1 VNRARLRRDPLPARE
16 VAWRRSTGTNGREPI
31 MPPREFES
39 GLVTDHADR
48 MTYGG
53 YLALEKILDAQHPL
67 SGLTGKGEA
76 HHDEMLFIV
85 VHQTME
91 LWLKQIIH
99 ELGAACRHV
108 AADELDPCFKIL
120 ARVKHVLAV
129 MIDQWSVLATLTPSE
144 YMEFRGVLGSAS
156 GFQSVQY
163 RTVEFMLGNKD
174 GRMVH
179 VHRHDPEAVATLTAA
194 LEAPSLYDEFLRHLH
209 RRGLP
214 VPDEVVGR
222 DVTKPHEA
230 HEGVVEVL
238 ASIYTHPHDHWDAYE
253 MGEKLVD
260 VEEQFGLW
268 RYRHLRLVE
277 RIIGYKTG
285 TGGSSG
291 VPFLR
296 QMIDH
301 RFFPEL
307 LQVRTRL

>member
-1 VNRARLRRDPLPARE
+1 
-16 VAWRRSTGTNGREPI
+16 

-39 GLVTDHADR
+39 TLVTDHADR
-48 MTYGG
+48 MTYSG
-53 YLALEKILDAQHPL
+53 YLDLGKILDGQHPL
-67 SGLTGKGEA
+67 SGMQGKGSA
-76 HHDEMLFIV
+76 HHDEMLFII

-91 LWLKQIIH
+91 LWIKLIIH
-99 ELGAACRHV
+99 ELSSAMRHV
-108 AADELDPCFKIL
+108 AADELDSCFKIL
-120 ARVKHVLAV
+120 ARVKHVLSV

-144 YMEFRGVLGSAS
+144 YMQFRGVLGSAS

-174 GRMVH
+174 ERMVN
-179 VHRHDPEAVATLTAA
+179 VHRHDPEAVRTLTSA
-194 LEAPSLYDEFLRHLH
+194 LEAPSLYDEFLRHLS

-214 VPDEVVGR
+214 VPSEVLER

-230 HEGVVEVL
+230 NEGVVEVF
-238 ASIYTHPHDHWDAYE
+238 AKIYTDPADHWDAYE

-268 RYRHLRLVE
+268 RYRHLRVVE

>member
-1 VNRARLRRDPLPARE
+1 
-16 VAWRRSTGTNGREPI
+16 
-31 MPPREFES
+31 MPREFEPN
-39 GLVTDHADR
+39 LVTDHAER
-48 MTYGG
+48 MTYSG
-53 YLALEKILDAQHPL
+53 YLDLGKILDAQHPL
-67 SGLTGKGEA
+67 SGMQGTGPA

-91 LWLKQIIH
+91 LWIKQIIH
-99 ELGAACRHV
+99 ELSAAMRHV

-120 ARVKHVLAV
+120 SRVKNVLAV
-129 MIDQWSVLATLTPSE
+129 MINQWSVLATLTPSE

-174 GRMVH
+174 ERMLH
-179 VHRHDPEAVATLTAA
+179 VHRHDPEAVRTLTAA
-194 LEAPSLYDEFLRHLH
+194 LEAPSLYDEFLRHLA
-209 RRGLP
+209 RRGLR
-214 VPDEVVGR
+214 VPNEVLER
-222 DVTKPHEA
+222 DVTKAHEA
-230 HEGVVEVL
+230 NEGVVDVF
-238 ASIYTHPHDHWDAYE
+238 AKIYTDPGDHWDAYE

-268 RYRHLRLVE
+268 RYRHLRVVE

>member
-1 VNRARLRRDPLPARE
+1 MPQRDF
-16 VAWRRSTGTNGREPI
+16 EPSI
-31 MPPREFES
+31 
-39 GLVTDHADR
+39 VTDLADR
-48 MTYGG
+48 MTYSG
-53 YLALEKILDAQHPL
+53 YLALDRVLDAQKPL
-67 SGLTGKGEA
+67 SDPP
-76 HHDEMLFIV
+76 HHDEMLFII

-99 ELGAACRHV
+99 ELGAAVRHV
-108 AADELDPCFKIL
+108 SEDRLESCFKIL

-144 YMEFRGVLGSAS
+144 YLQFRGVLGNAS

-174 GRMVH
+174 ARMIA
-179 VHRHDPEAVATLTAA
+179 VHRHDPAAVAQLTAA
-194 LEAPSLYDEFLRHLH
+194 LEAPSLYDEFLRHLA

-214 VPDEVVGR
+214 VPREVLER
-222 DVTKPHEA
+222 DVTQA
-230 HEGVVEVL
+230 HESHRGVVDVL
-238 ASIYTHPHDHWDAYE
+238 ARVYTDPENHWDAYE

-260 VEEQFGLW
+260 IEEQFGLW

-285 TGGSSG
+285 TGGTSG
-291 VPFLR
+291 VNFLR

-307 LQVRTRL
+307 LQVRTELEPPKPGG